1 LDFNGFAK
9 KIKQDDIGGVYLLHG
24 PEEYIKDLAIRTVV
38 EKYVAEG
45 LKDINYAKIDAS
57 ENDIEDIRKASQPL
71 PFMSPKRVVEVHY
84 MPLFLMS
91 AAQIKRAENKKALDA
106 LSELIKKCPDDTV
119 LLFVVRGQAAAAVT
133 KIFESREVEFKA
145 PPASQKTAYVARM
158 AREHG
163 LNLPQNMIA
172 RFIDYTG
179 MELLELSGEAQK
191 LKAYVGDS
199 EVTQS
204 DIEAVCVAA
213 AEYNVFK
220 MLKLITARNGAG
232 AISEY
237 RSLIL
242 SGQSPQAVISMIE
255 RQFRALFYNDEIKG
269 AGDLKSAAS
278 KLSTRDFVIR
288 NMQRFAAGLS
298 KEQIDAISLWCAD
311 ADYQVKRGRIGAD
324 TSAEMLIM
332 KLINI

>member
-1 LDFNGFAK
+1 MDFNGFAR
-9 KIKQDDIGGVYLLHG
+9 KIKEDDIGGAYLLHG
-24 PEEYIKDLAIRTVV
+24 PEEYIKDLAVKTVIK
-38 EKYVAEG
+38 KYVAEG

-57 ENDIEDIRKASQPL
+57 ESDIENIKKAMQPM

-84 MPLFLMS
+84 MPIFLMS
-91 AAQIKRAENKKALDA
+91 AAQIKRAENKKALEVLADI
-106 LSELIKKCPDDTV
+106 IKKCPDDTV
-119 LLFVVRGQAAAAVT
+119 LLFVARGQAASAAV
-133 KIFESREVEFKA
+133 KIFESSEVGFKS
-145 PPASQKTAYVARM
+145 PPPSQKMAYVARM

-163 LNLPQNMIA
+163 LDLPKNMVSRLIE
-172 RFIDYTG
+172 YTG
-179 MELLELSGEAQK
+179 MELLELDAEVQK
-191 LKAYVGDS
+191 LKAYIGDS
-199 EVTQS
+199 EVTRG
-204 DIEAVCVAA
+204 DIEDVCVAA

-220 MLKLITARNGAG
+220 MLKLITARKGAE

-237 RSLIL
+237 RNLIL

-255 RQFRALFYNDEIKG
+255 RQFRALFYNDEIKS
-269 AGDLKSAAS
+269 AGDLKAAAG

-288 NMQRFAAGLS
+288 NMQRFAAGLN
-298 KEQIDAISLWCAD
+298 KEQIEAISLWCAD